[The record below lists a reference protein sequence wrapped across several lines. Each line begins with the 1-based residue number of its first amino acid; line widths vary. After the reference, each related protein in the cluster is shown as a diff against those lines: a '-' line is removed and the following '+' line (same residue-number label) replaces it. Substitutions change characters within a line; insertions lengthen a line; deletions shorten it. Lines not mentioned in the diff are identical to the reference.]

1 MSKKLQGNDFM
12 RSDSMM
18 GTSILEMNDTQV
30 EAWTKPVVCRVEV
43 DLPNWM
49 AELTGHKNWEMF
61 NEEET
66 DEYITYAMRLGR
78 QEAEV
83 TLYHSGYA
91 VVDVDGES
99 LFNGTLTNGK
109 NACAQLSYF
118 NAENGEPIM
127 FN

>member
-1 MSKKLQGNDFM
+1 ME
-12 RSDSMM
+12 
-18 GTSILEMNDTQV
+18 ILREAKVMQPENNLETNKIEMDETLV
-30 EAWTKPVVCRVEV
+30 EAWVKPVVCRVEV
-43 DLPNWM
+43 DLPAWL
-49 AELTGHKNWEMF
+49 AQLTGHKDWEVF

-66 DEYITYAMRLGR
+66 DEYMSYAMRLGR

-109 NACAQLSYF
+109 NACAQLTYF
-118 NAENGEPIM
+118 NPENGEPIT

>member
-1 MSKKLQGNDFM
+1 M
-12 RSDSMM
+12 RPEPNVEA
-18 GTSILEMNDTQV
+18 SILEMDETQV

-49 AELTGHKNWEMF
+49 AELTGHKNWEVF

-66 DEYITYAMRLGR
+66 DDYMSYAMRLGR

-118 NAENGEPIM
+118 NPENGEPIT

>member
-1 MSKKLQGNDFM
+1 M
-12 RSDSMM
+12 RPESNID
-18 GTSILEMNDTQV
+18 TSILEMDEAQV
-30 EAWTKPVVCRVEV
+30 EAWIKPVVCRVEV

-49 AELTGHKNWEMF
+49 AELTGHKNWEVF

-66 DEYITYAMRLGR
+66 DDYLIYAMRLGR

-99 LFNGTLTNGK
+99 LFNGPLTNGK
-109 NACAQLSYF
+109 NARAQLTYF
-118 NAENGEPIM
+118 NAESGEPIM